1 MKALVCTVIWW
12 PKLDMDIEEMVKGCN
27 ECQLTRSMLLAA
39 PLNPLPWPTKPW
51 SRILVDFAYPFMNH
65 TFLVIIDAGPKWIE
79 EAFPMLTST
88 SKATVQHLK
97 TLFSQFGLSDILV
110 SDNGSCF
117 TSAEF
122 QDFLLSNGIKHWKSA
137 PYHPSSNGLVE
148 KAVQIVKQGLKQI
161 KDGTINNKLS
171 RLLFSYRITP
181 HSTTGVSPGQ
191 LMMGKH

>member
-1 MKALVCTVIWW
+1 MKALARTVIWW

-27 ECQLTRSMLLAA
+27 ECQLTRSMPPAA

-51 SRILVDFAYPFMNH
+51 SRIHVDFAGPFMNH
-65 TFLVIIDAGPKWIE
+65 MFLIIIDAGSKWI

-88 SKATVQHLK
+88 SKATIQHLK
-97 TLFSQFGLSDILV
+97 TLFSQFGLPDILV

-137 PYHPSSNGLVE
+137 PYHPSSNGLAE
-148 KAVQIVKQGLKQI
+148 KAVQIVKQGLKRM
-161 KDGTINNKLS
+161 KDGTINDKLS
-171 RLLFSYRITP
+171 
-181 HSTTGVSPGQ
+181 
-191 LMMGKH
+191 